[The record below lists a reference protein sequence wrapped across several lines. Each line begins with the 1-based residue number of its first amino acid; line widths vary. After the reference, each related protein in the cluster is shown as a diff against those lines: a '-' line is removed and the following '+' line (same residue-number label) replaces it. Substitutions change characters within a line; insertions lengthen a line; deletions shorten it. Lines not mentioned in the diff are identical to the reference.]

1 MRDKSNGTRQ
11 LPRDFAQFAELQL
24 QQNDSLNNQMKGLI
38 EEVTILTKTMANFM
52 TEMTLSEERH
62 NGHKE
67 RMERIEENQ
76 RHQGKLITSNNKSLV
91 DKVDNVSRQVLALE
105 KDNGH
110 NNGRWDLVIK
120 AVTGIGATVAGAA
133 LIYAFVSKGG

>member
-1 MRDKSNGTRQ
+1 MSEKSSRTNR
-11 LPRDFAQFAELQL
+11 LPEGFSEFVELQL
-24 QQNDSLNNQMKGLI
+24 QHNENTNNQMKGLV
-38 EEVTILTKTMANFM
+38 EKFTILTETMAKFV

-62 NGHKE
+62 NSHRE

-76 RHQGKLITSNNKSLV
+76 RQQGKLITSNNRNLV